1 MADKSTAADQSAEST
16 TAADS
21 AAAQNATS
29 ADSSKSVKK
38 PAPTYALHPLQ
49 EKAIRYQSYMLGDSG
64 KPQSVAQIIQEAV
77 ARQLNIMQKQG
88 EEFPP
93 KMLAD
98 LTRLNL
104 IK

>member
-1 MADKSTAADQSAEST
+1 MADKSNAAPQSDESTAAP
-16 TAADS
+16 
-21 AAAQNATS
+21 QNATS
-29 ADSSKSVKK
+29 ADSSKSAKK
-38 PAPTYALHPLQ
+38 PAPTYTLHPLQ

-64 KPQSVAQIIQEAV
+64 KPQTVAQIIQEAV

-98 LTRLNL
+98 LQRLNL